1 MTSGTAGSSPAERRD
16 AMAYRKGTLVKV
28 AGAGAASVLCGVL
41 LLWPGGSDAQDNP
54 AAQRPPR
61 GKLSTVQAE
70 FLNWLTPPGVDK
82 SYDAIDGDKLHR
94 YVREQAAISVKY
106 RDAGNQFWGRI
117 AGMPSGTD
125 TQNWIKDKFKEIG
138 VPYETVTIPAPAEY
152 PKSWGV
158 DVSSNG
164 KSIHL
169 SSAFPLIDFPETAG
183 SLKGDR
189 ELETVWVSLGQE
201 SDFLGKDVRGKAV
214 FIYSIATPSV
224 LIQSSMWMES
234 VGRAQRAGAAA
245 IFVHVAIPGNMKYVS
260 HLVGG
265 RARDIKVPVFTIGDD
280 DGRTVEQMNAAA
292 KGAGLKTHVRWEVG
306 EYPDLKQDIVIG
318 KLPGMTDENIVM
330 LSHTDGF
337 FEGASDNAAGTAAML
352 GTAEYFAR
360 MPKEKRRRTLYFV
373 ALVDHHSDDLS
384 IRWLRDKLFQSVFP
398 KTALI
403 VNSEHVAVL
412 HSVLDR
418 RWGSNDR
425 PSLVATNTYE
435 PSWWGVYGSERLARI
450 VVRDL
455 ATFGV
460 PTQIAAGGSA
470 GEAAQVQFE
479 APSFYLDNKGT
490 FFHTDADTPDKIPA
504 SGLKNAAQAF
514 AKIYNDINMLELKD
528 LQAPP
533 SDRPAAATS
542 SSTR

>member
-1 MTSGTAGSSPAERRD
+1 
-16 AMAYRKGTLVKV
+16 
-28 AGAGAASVLCGVL
+28 
-41 LLWPGGSDAQDNP
+41 
-54 AAQRPPR
+54 
-61 GKLSTVQAE
+61 
-70 FLNWLTPPGVDK
+70 
-82 SYDAIDGDKLHR
+82 
-94 YVREQAAISVKY
+94 
-106 RDAGNQFWGRI
+106 
-117 AGMPSGTD
+117 MPSGTES
-125 TQNWIKDKFKEIG
+125 QNWIKDKFKAIG
-138 VPYETVTIPAPAEY
+138 LPYETVTIPAPSKY
-152 PKSWGV
+152 PKSWGIE
-158 DVSSNG
+158 VSSNG
-164 KSIHL
+164 KTVRL
-169 SSAFPLIDFPETAG
+169 TSASPLIDFPETAG
-183 SLKGDR
+183 SLKGDH

-201 SDFLGKDVRGKAV
+201 SDFIGKDVRGKAV
-214 FIYSIATPSV
+214 VVYSMATPSV

-245 IFVHVAIPGNMKYVS
+245 ILVHVNIPGNMQYVS

-265 RARDIKVPVFTIGDD
+265 RSRDMKVPVFTIGDD
-280 DGRTVEQMNAAA
+280 DGRTLEQMNAAA
-292 KGAGLKTHVRWEVG
+292 KGVGLKTRVRWEVG
-306 EYPDLKQDIVIG
+306 EYPDLKQEVVIG

-330 LSHTDGF
+330 VAHIDGF
-337 FEGASDNAAGTAAML
+337 FEGSSDNGAGVAAML

-360 MPKEKRRRTLYFV
+360 LPREKRRRTLYFV
-373 ALVDHHSDDLS
+373 SLEDHHSGDRG
-384 IRWLRDKLFQSVFP
+384 IRWLREKFQPMFP

-425 PSLVATNTYE
+425 PALVATNTYE

-470 GEAAQVQFE
+470 GQAAQVQFD

-504 SGLKNAAQAF
+504 SGLRNATQAF
-514 AKIYNDINMLELKD
+514 AKIYDDINMLDLKD
-528 LQAPP
+528 LQAPA
-533 SDRPAAATS
+533 SDRPPAAEP
-542 SSTR
+542 STR

>member
-1 MTSGTAGSSPAERRD
+1 
-16 AMAYRKGTLVKV
+16 MAYRNVMLLKV
-28 AGAGAASVLCGVL
+28 AGAGAASLFCGVL
-41 LLWPGGSDAQDNP
+41 LLWPVGSDAQER
-54 AAQRPPR
+54 ARGPR
-61 GKLSTVQAE
+61 GKLSTPQAE
-70 FLNWLTPPGVDK
+70 LLNWPMPPGVDK
-82 SYDAIDGDKLHR
+82 SYDAIDGERLHR
-94 YVREQAAISVKY
+94 YVREQAAISVKS

-117 AGMPSGTD
+117 AGMPSGTE
-125 TQNWIKDKFKEIG
+125 TQNWIKDKFKDIG
-138 VPYETVTIPAPAEY
+138 VPFETVTIPAAADY
-152 PKSWGV
+152 PKSWSI
-158 DVSSNG
+158 DVSGNG
-164 KSIHL
+164 KSIQL
-169 SSAFPLIDFPETAG
+169 ESAFPLIDFPETAG
-183 SLKGDR
+183 SLKGDHQ
-189 ELETVWVSLGQE
+189 LDTVWVGLGQE
-201 SDFLGKDVRGKAV
+201 SDFIGKDVRGKAV
-214 FIYSIATPSV
+214 FIYSIPTPSA

-234 VGRAQRAGAAA
+234 AGRAQRAGAAA
-245 IFVHVAIPGNMKYVS
+245 IIVDVAIPGNMQYVS

-265 RARDIKVPVFTIGDD
+265 RDRNSKVPVFTIGDD

-292 KGAGLKTHVRWEVG
+292 KGVGLKTHVRWEVG
-306 EYPDLKQDIVIG
+306 EYPDLTQEIVIG

-352 GTAEYFAR
+352 GTAEYFAK

-373 ALVDHHSDDLS
+373 ALLDHHSGDRGS
-384 IRWLRDKLFQSVFP
+384 WWLHDNFQSVFA
-398 KTALI
+398 KTAVI

-435 PSWWGVYGSERLARI
+435 PSWWGVYGSERLARVI
-450 VVRDL
+450 SRGL

-460 PTQIAAGGSA
+460 PTQLAQGGSA
-470 GEAAQVQFE
+470 GEAANVQFD

-504 SGLKNAAQAF
+504 SGLRNAAQAF
-514 AKIYNDINMLELKD
+514 AKIYNDINMLDLKD

-542 SSTR
+542 STR